1 MHVCF
6 TDRKRESAIWLLMDQ
21 IAKRLSAEGNRVSYV
36 RFDDDYSP
44 GLLAVPGGV
53 EVLDIKV
60 PAKRFPWDIWRQE
73 LAFSIGF
80 KSFLERARPDI
91 VHSNFCLPGNVARRV
106 AAQTGVAGVVTTYH
120 ELFGSLNAYLKWAT
134 RRTENHSDRLVYISR
149 TVARS
154 YGAEEELNETPQHQL
169 IYNGLDIDR
178 IESLVDNAAPVL
190 PQQIVAIGRLVPEKG
205 HALLLNAMQKLIC
218 EFPGSAVVITGQRS
232 PTDEFAEPGHENW
245 ASPITL
251 SFAAGF
257 RGPMRS
263 EKSAQSQSVVV
274 PSRSVQEGFGLAL
287 AEAMLSRRPV
297 VASDIE
303 VFQEIAS
310 ESEVTYFSENDATDL
325 AVVLGAILR
334 NPSSINIQPGEAS
347 ARIKENFSSGTMV
360 KAYLEVYRG
369 LMSGA
374 SQSVESRRQ

>member
-218 EFPGSAVVITGQRS
+218 EFPDLRLLLLGKGPQLTNLQNLARKLGIANHV
-232 PTDEFAEPGHENW
+232 E
-245 ASPITL
+245 
-251 SFAAGF
+251 F
-257 RGPMRS
+257 RGWVPWADAIREM
-263 EKSAQSQSVVV
+263 AQSQSVVV

-334 NPSSINIQPGEAS
+334 DPSSINIQPGEAS